1 MTAVEGYQDFD
12 VPLDYFNP
20 QPDHCQLDVGIV
32 GAGIGG
38 LAAAIALAK
47 SSHNIT
53 IYERS
58 KFSNEVG
65 AAIVVAPNCSRIL
78 DYYGFDFEKAGATV
92 FTEMEFIDGST
103 LAVNHNIP
111 CDRTAE
117 KYHGKWYAL
126 HRSDFHA
133 QLRDHALSYPN
144 VQLCLDAKVEGVD
157 TRGVL
162 TMKNGE
168 VAHKDLIIIA
178 DGVKS
183 EFAHLVAGHPVIN
196 KSAGLLIYRFLA
208 DTSDI
213 LSDHRT
219 RSLYETNPRNK
230 MFMAAHEEL
239 KLVGGTLQNFG
250 FFHAD
255 DLPFDDEA
263 VWDIEA
269 TTDDIRKDSQRL
281 NPALQALC
289 EHATQPRQWRL
300 IERNKLIENL
310 TKDNAVLIGD
320 AAHPLLP
327 FQGQGAAM
335 AIEDAAV
342 LGVLISQMSSRAEIP
357 SRLALFQELRKDRVC
372 AMQIFSRQQQDH
384 ASMDEAEKYVKG
396 KLPTCPAEYHEFG
409 LRPDV
414 IADAKMLLQEHFV
427 TDVISPC
434 VL

>member
-178 DGVKS
+178 DGVKQAS
-183 EFAHLVAGHPVIN
+183 
-196 KSAGLLIYRFLA
+196 S
-208 DTSDI
+208 
-213 LSDHRT
+213 
-219 RSLYETNPRNK
+219 
-230 MFMAAHEEL
+230 
-239 KLVGGTLQNFG
+239 GTLQNFG

-255 DLPFDDEA
+255 DLPFDDE

-409 LRPDV
+409 LQPDV